1 MHLSLEVLASASIK
15 RKKPWPQLTWVGK
28 EKESLLLMDHRRLS
42 LLYLP
47 SGKTKRKITKVNK
60 MLPNTLSMNTS
71 SNGSYLLGLLAT
83 GEVFVWHK
91 DTDLLRTTAPLPNME
106 DNSSQTNSRRHLVY
120 ISNEGGK
127 ILVVRKDGKVHVWQ
141 KDGHSSPSVSP
152 QKATGKITELSG
164 RWYEVGGGK
173 TQLPGVDC
181 KEVAVDAVFFQDQV
195 QGNCCTC
202 SFVFN
207 NGRTFTVSTAFLH
220 WQERAD
226 AFAYGPV
233 PFSVTWK
240 VAQHPLAA
248 AVPDSALIRS
258 RGAYLASYTHDGQVL
273 AVACN
278 QWQPNDT
285 KVMFVSVFTSTAV
298 EANMKSCGA
307 KTCDLPPKI
316 LRTYWICG
324 MKWTC
329 DDLLLVCITK
339 RGSVVILT
347 RLGEPLML
355 TTHGCSVEMGPCL
368 YLPLHPL
375 IMYSPGQENIH
386 PSKLASQS
394 PPPSTS
400 EIDPLKQRFSVATHP
415 RLPIILCSD
424 GYMVTVMQL
433 PSDLT
438 TPNILKMLCMEANQ
452 VLSSLGVQPK
462 LGSTLTRVFNQ
473 GGVGDKGKGGKQW
486 RKAAAGLKMSNTN
499 RTQETN
505 SFTGT
510 KSSTIKKGGLP
521 RYTFEEPTDS
531 GDLSQSESDVSTIG
545 ANVSKAGLASGD
557 EGKIFF
563 GDHDFVNDTVVRPE
577 KAKTSLELAESVSTT
592 LLCAWGLSLSYSGQ
606 WTWELEVITRHIADC
621 LVKLVSCLLQAEE
634 VREEKKKRRKTRKEH
649 SGLLKALVLFRHA
662 LNMTNWDS
670 VHQHCLPCAV
680 RLVDGVTG
688 QLLGRV
694 RGHDQQVRGQLEAL
708 AGCQHLLRFAEER
721 LNRAYMW
728 TSGIGGNL
736 AHGSGSERLPD
747 PGCKIQGKP
756 GQKLAKSWKL
766 LYNLTVKQYLSLKTG
781 GSAKLSERRATLSLL
796 GQIQHQ
802 LQTLGCGI
810 ERTKKARPDP
820 TNQILLSGD
829 TTQALHQWEEKL
841 KSLQDKP
848 ETPHSVAMETMTLLS
863 ILYTHLLQY
872 NLGAALLL
880 VQSLI
885 DSWDGESSTNQGP
898 SKLSSYLAVEGGGDF
913 EGHEGLGVLRK
924 AARPVVRTLARFM
937 AAYFSNRQLIVYPPH
952 AARPLPPVHLKV
964 QTGPRATP
972 LHHTEVAS
980 AVRRQSL
987 SDVWTANF
995 TMELLLLCGQAPEA
1009 VWLANQLGDWKGA
1022 FMLAVSYLDYL
1033 KTIPVTAK
1041 LNQSLQLPESLHP
1054 LALLQGRLMSF
1065 LSSSS
1070 GGAESSHTAM
1080 DGALHTL
1087 KRTASTGSLH
1097 FDEDSSTDQVCRSLQ
1112 DLLTA
1117 ATVAGAEAVPW
1128 LLERVVRQMQAVC
1141 SRLSAE
1147 VPAGLYLPAPPLYL
1161 PQPASTSE
1169 DYVDPDVRHE
1179 KDLRR
1184 EMAHLTQL
1192 ALVLLQ
1198 AAGCQLPCARWYLQ
1212 QLIKARQMYNKKIKK
1227 LSSNTTVELPE
1238 GLATLLAASQDFRT
1252 LHSTSQPQGS
1262 QTAPSQSQD
1271 TLPEPTLRVV
1281 TSFRQLCGLLWML
1294 EARERLSLCGRKLQT
1309 LREKAFKQ
1317 PGNSDSQEQE
1327 LCEAALDWALN
1338 MLPFADYL
1346 DAEGDLQDI
1355 VLSLVGELPMTS
1367 TTGDILAEHFYDPEL
1382 LSPTVEEK
1390 WNHLQTKMRK
1400 TRISV
1405 EQTTKEEGVV
1415 LKESK
1420 KQGSKNDGKTIMLS
1434 VYTHRKSSK
1443 QKKEI
1448 EKKARVFGSYETQ
1461 VFSKTSSNKKVCVG
1475 SWPFETEDAYL
1486 FFLET
1491 FFSVSFEKAKQED
1504 KGEKIPLLAP
1514 YKLEVREREVNSMA
1528 HKAMLTFQHKSLV
1541 VKAAMSFLG
1550 EAGHKDI
1557 PSKSLGKK
1565 SLSQSLSSVV
1575 GGKPERKRLFKSRSV
1590 TDVNESE
1597 TVQMG
1602 DVSTEGDDGKLSK
1615 RSLSQRRAASLS
1627 DLGQQRSPTRSWV
1640 SMTDL
1645 RPKGVNLGGKFDELT
1660 PLVEWLHRWSCKKNM
1675 MSPSVKDGTFPG
1687 GGGAVDSKAV
1697 IRVRVPPSLVLTS
1710 FWLMENLYFKKQLSS
1725 STLRV
1730 PPQEYVVYPAF
1741 GGSDSGAQHAT
1752 SHESGNREEMPR
1764 RDVDQDRR
1772 QDAKVSNEESKG
1784 RKGRKQSAVKKQGSH
1799 ETSSEG
1805 MSTEEARKLTR
1816 RPRPNKQQQVHPHAD
1831 KRGKSPVRV
1840 HASIPRHVLESP
1852 TEISSSSWTP
1862 VLSSDSP
1869 TEEKAVPPPA
1879 SMTSVTSMSPP
1890 RVEPK
1895 KKLSF
1900 ASLPSTISPEETI
1913 KSEDSSTFNI
1923 SSLADDESQATPTG
1937 QPITIPTPGSHL
1949 TRERPVASSTPHS
1962 AYGGRRSDEQEQAP
1976 SEKSPRRA
1984 AQDDTV
1990 IRKKGQAGSKDKGRV
2005 TSGAPVPSGSSSLPG
2020 FSVPKKGSKV
2030 PGSPSSSVEDAVNN
2044 VKEMRQLVR
2053 SELRSILEVQH
2064 QNIVSLLNTSGTV
2077 NVVVGRSE
2085 HNPGPAQV
2093 NTADRHTQV
2102 SQELQVAQLEQIAAQ
2117 VSPTAPAS
2125 AQVQNGP
2132 QSAAHHPGNP
2142 TSQSQMEPY
2151 IHNTQGVSHPAI
2163 PLLRYPGFPDYS
2175 SNPVISATL
2184 RNTHEPR
2191 TNPHHQNPHHQNLPT
2206 FGNPYPDD
2214 SMTRPDNPGHNPGYA
2229 VPGSSLHPPGMPLLR
2244 LPPEMPFQRP
2254 VTVPF
2259 EAWGQSSR
2267 PSETHN
2273 HNVQVP
2279 QDGGNTGW
2287 PSHLNLEQYD
2297 TELVNSVGT
2306 KGAKKDSGP
2315 LLLPNNAKSKKA
2327 HDKPI
2332 TNPAPQQS
2340 GTAEG
2345 MGFPGAPGAFTP
2357 AMPLLHLDNS
2367 YAPSQMMRGMYRM
2380 PQPQKSQNNYPHF
2393 PTFPQPP
2400 VMSAPPLPPPD
2411 VEDVALRLPLLHLRD
2426 DPQAPSYQY
2435 SFAPGMPRLVR
2446 PEEIIAYEQKKHQ
2459 TEILQTHRRQTKRE
2473 EGAAGRGQESLPLL
2487 QADIEPWDPK
2497 GDRENLNRQRRRMKK
2512 DSGVSQDAERIQRRG
2527 RGREKEIRASVTED
2541 EDEPTHDEVPLP
2553 GVIVVQPSPG
2563 PVRTTQHKATAQ
2575 DRLDTDTDM
2584 PRDQGY
2590 VIPPGTFDEYLEY
2603 QTVVPTPA
2611 QIHYDAVINK
2621 KAKPVMKTA
2630 DTQTDKPSKD
2640 EEVDTQ
2646 TVQTEPERERAKP
2659 QTTAEKETNTVIVVS
2674 RDVYSAE
2681 QVVSQYAASGMDIS
2695 HGGPGLPPDIF
2706 FNLRFGREAAQAADS
2721 SAGPT
2726 PSQRQDQEVQTPAF
2740 LNVVD
2745 IDNSLMKDLK
2755 PTKQPRQR
2763 QRTLPDTEE
2772 TVEGQERSPASG
2784 LPDDA
2789 TPADLHYRLAGLT
2802 NSVKPAEVDDEG
2814 NIIEPPSGDSLTVDL
2829 LSSITGESPVNLAKI
2844 RRDTAGVRAKS
2855 RERLADKLTEMGRQL
2870 DAIDQMANNMEDDF
2884 KNTRLLVNTIDNLG
2898 EAIHPEEEEAV
2909 ARRPSGRGQQYD
2921 SRRHDTSIPSTIE
2934 EEESFEPPIKEKPLP
2949 SPILEEE
2956 EEDVDKNEEDRS
2968 DQVPITAPK
2977 QADRNLERLL
2987 DMTGLSGV
2995 SDIIAE
3001 VFADGGLKEEDLRL
3015 SLTGAD
3021 LTRDST
3027 LPSAPFASTQLSV
3040 DTLQDVFSPRAQDT
3054 SRQEE
3059 EKRAKKRK
3067 EVQKWMLEK
3076 RTERRSEYL
3085 KQLEELRSTEHQPY
3099 KPAQDS
3105 PKQGATWKQIHQ
3117 AEKEME
3123 DRRKALLREN
3133 MSERV
3138 KQAYDLMGDIVIDTP
3153 EYPASSLPP
3162 PSVKKKKPAKPSSSA
3177 RGSSP
3182 LRRGLPKSSTPI
3194 PRSQT
3199 WRMQDAGFDV
3209 DEYDIDDAY
3218 IEELLQDSGEVQED
3232 MLKTYKVR
3240 DVSKIGEQPAAQ
3252 GGRRPKPFT
3261 QLVRQQRPEAA
3272 RKQTTGKPK
3281 TYAEKLGDANASK
3294 IPRPTFNKLKDK
3306 QRLYGTTRLPGTAK
3320 SREKTSP
3327 RLVKTYAQR
3336 LQELRRTPGSTYSRP
3351 ILTTKGDGVAA
3362 GGATSRNRMQEV
3374 TRRGLHSEPKPR
3386 KYSSTYAQRLQSQ
3399 QPDTGRRGG
3408 RVSPRQPVG
3417 KRFEGARHKPKT
3429 YSQQLQDISASA
3441 PKGRPRLAYTGTSSR
3456 GFKSPSMRTQTL
3468 RHAPYPDV
3476 YESVLED
3483 ISEASTASLL
3493 RSTSDDVRRILE
3505 EEDIFGDGGAR
3516 PRQRDYPDYDASS
3529 LYDVGDDLLGDDY
3542 INSVDPDQLS
3552 QASQSTGSIL
3562 SNINWD
3568 EVEQLIATVE

>member
-1 MHLSLEVLASASIK
+1 MMHLDLEVLASASIK
-15 RKKPWPQLTWVGK
+15 RKKPWPRLTWVGQ
-28 EKESLLLMDHRRLS
+28 EKESLLLLDHRRLS

-60 MLPNTLSMNTS
+60 MLPSTLCMNTS
-71 SNGSYLLGLLAT
+71 SNGSYLAGLLAT

-106 DNSSQTNSRRHLVY
+106 DNTGTSQTSSRRHHVY

-127 ILVVRKDGKVHVWQ
+127 ILVVRKDGKLHVWQ
-141 KDGHSSPSVSP
+141 KDHHSFPLASP

-173 TQLPGVDC
+173 TQLPGADC

-220 WQERAD
+220 WHEKAD
-226 AFAYGPV
+226 AFAHGPE
-233 PFSVTWK
+233 PFSVTWT
-240 VAQHPLAA
+240 VAERPIPA
-248 AVPDSALIRS
+248 AVPDST
-258 RGAYLASYTHDGQVL
+258 RGAYLACYTHDGQVL

-278 QWQPNDT
+278 QWQPKDT

-298 EANMKSCGA
+298 EADMQSCGA
-307 KTCDLPPKI
+307 KTYDLPPKI

-324 MKWTC
+324 MRWTW

-347 RLGEPLML
+347 RLGEPLTL
-355 TTHGCSVEMGPCL
+355 TTHGCSVEMGPSL

-386 PSKLASQS
+386 PSKMASQS
-394 PPPSTS
+394 SPPSTS
-400 EIDPLKQRFSVATHP
+400 EVDPLKQRFSVATHP

-424 GYMVTVMQL
+424 GYMVTAMQL

-438 TPNILKMLCMEANQ
+438 TANVLKSLCVEANR
-452 VLSSLGVQPK
+452 VLASLGVQPK
-462 LGSTLTRVFNQ
+462 LGSTLTRVFGQ
-473 GGVGDKGKGGKQW
+473 DSVGDKGKGIKQW
-486 RKAAAGLKMSNTN
+486 RKVAAGLKMSDTN
-499 RTQETN
+499 RTGETN
-505 SFTGT
+505 SFTGA
-510 KSSTIKKGGLP
+510 KRSTVKKGGLP
-521 RYTFEEPTDS
+521 KYSFEEPTDS
-531 GDLSQSESDVSTIG
+531 GDLSQSECDVSTIG
-545 ANVSKAGLASGD
+545 ANTSKAGLASGD

-563 GDHDFVNDTVVRPE
+563 GDHDLVNDTVVRPE
-577 KAKTSLELAESVSTT
+577 KVKTPSELAESVSCT

-606 WTWELEVITRHIADC
+606 WTWELEVITRHIVDC
-621 LVKLVSCLLQAEE
+621 LVKLVSRLLQADGGK
-634 VREEKKKRRKTRKEH
+634 EEKKKRGKTKKEH
-649 SGLLKALVLFRHA
+649 RGVSKALVLFRHA
-662 LNMTNWDS
+662 MNMTNWDS
-670 VHQHCLPCAV
+670 LHQHCLPCVV

-688 QLLGRV
+688 QLLERV
-694 RGHDQQVRGQLEAL
+694 RGNDLGVRGQLETL
-708 AGCQHLLRFAEER
+708 AGCQYLLKFAEER
-721 LNRAYMW
+721 LNRAYMQNP
-728 TSGIGGNL
+728 GIAGKL
-736 AHGSGSERLPD
+736 MHGSGSERLAGL
-747 PGCKIQGKP
+747 GCKMQGKP

-781 GSAKLSERRATLSLL
+781 GSARPSEKRATLSLL
-796 GQIQHQ
+796 GQLQHQ

-810 ERTKKARPDP
+810 AGTKKAKPDP
-820 TNQILLSGD
+820 TNQILLDGD
-829 TTQALHQWEEKL
+829 TIQALHQWEKKL

-848 ETPHSVAMETMTLLS
+848 ETPQSVAMETITLLS

-885 DSWDGESSTNQGP
+885 DSWDGESSTNQRP
-898 SKLSSYLAVEGGGDF
+898 SKLPSSLAVEGGGDF
-913 EGHEGLGVLRK
+913 DGHEGLGVLRK

-937 AAYFSNRQLIVYPPH
+937 AAYFSNKQLYVYPLH
-952 AARPLPPVHLKV
+952 AARPLPPVHLKMV
-964 QTGPRATP
+964 AGPRATP
-972 LHHTEVAS
+972 LHHTEVSS

-1009 VWLANQLGDWKGA
+1009 VWLASQLGDWKGA

-1033 KTIPVTAK
+1033 KTTPASTK
-1041 LNQSLQLPESLHP
+1041 LNQSLQLPDSLHP
-1054 LALLQGRLMSF
+1054 LALLQGRLVSF
-1065 LSSSS
+1065 LSRSP
-1070 GGAESSHTAM
+1070 GGADSTQAAM
-1080 DGALHTL
+1080 DGTSHAL
-1087 KRTASTGSLH
+1087 KRTASTGSLN
-1097 FDEDSSTDQVCRSLQ
+1097 FDEDSNTDQVCRSLQ
-1112 DLLTA
+1112 DLFTA
-1117 ATVAGAEAVPW
+1117 ATIAGAEAVPW
-1128 LLERVVRQMQAVC
+1128 LLERVVGQMQALC
-1141 SRLSAE
+1141 SRLSTE

-1161 PQPASTSE
+1161 PQPASISE
-1169 DYVDPDVRHE
+1169 EHVDPDVRHE

-1212 QLIKARQMYNKKIKK
+1212 QLLQARQMYNKKIKK
-1227 LSSNTTVELPE
+1227 LPSNSLIEMPE
-1238 GLATLLAASQDFRT
+1238 GLATLLATGQDFRT
-1252 LHSTSQPQGS
+1252 SHSTAQPQGS
-1262 QTAPSQSQD
+1262 LTAPSQSRD
-1271 TLPEPTLRVV
+1271 TLPEPTLGVV
-1281 TSFRQLCGLLWML
+1281 TSFRRLCGLLWML
-1294 EARERLSLCGRKLQT
+1294 EVRERLSLCGRKLQT
-1309 LREKAFKQ
+1309 LREQVFQK
-1317 PGNSDSQEQE
+1317 PGGSDGKELE
-1327 LCEAALDWALN
+1327 LCKTALDWALC

-1346 DAEGDLQDI
+1346 DAEDDLQDI
-1355 VLSLVGELPMTS
+1355 VLSLVGELPMTR
-1367 TTGDILAEHFYDPEL
+1367 TTGDILADHFYDPEL

-1405 EQTTKEEGVV
+1405 DQATEQQGVV
-1415 LKESK
+1415 SKESK
-1420 KQGSKNDGKTIMLS
+1420 KQGGKTEGKTIMLS
-1434 VYTHRKSSK
+1434 VYTHKKSSK

-1448 EKKARVFGSYETQ
+1448 EKKAKVFGSYETQ
-1461 VFSKTSSNKKVCVG
+1461 VFSNVSSDKKVCVG
-1475 SWPFETEDAYL
+1475 SWPFETEDSYL

-1491 FFSVSFEKAKQED
+1491 FFSVAFEKARQEE

-1514 YKLEVREREVNSMA
+1514 NKLDVREREVNSMA

-1550 EAGHKDI
+1550 EASDKDI
-1557 PSKSLGKK
+1557 ESKSLGKK
-1565 SLSQSLSSVV
+1565 SLSQSLSFV
-1575 GGKPERKRLFKSRSV
+1575 GGGKTERKRLFKSRSV
-1590 TDVNESE
+1590 ADVNESE
-1597 TVQMG
+1597 TIRMG
-1602 DVSTEGDDGKLSK
+1602 DVSAGGDDGKSRK
-1615 RSLSQRRAASLS
+1615 SLSQRRAASLS
-1627 DLGQQRSPTRSWV
+1627 DLGQQRSPSRSWV

-1645 RPKGVNLGGKFDELT
+1645 RPKVINLGGKFDELT

-1675 MSPSVKDGTFPG
+1675 MSPSVKEGALPG
-1687 GGGAVDSKAV
+1687 GGGVVDSKAV

-1710 FWLMENLYFKKQLSS
+1710 FWLMENLYFKKQLSN
-1725 STLRV
+1725 STLPI

-1741 GGSDSGAQHAT
+1741 SGS
-1752 SHESGNREEMPR
+1752 ESGVQNANRKERQPSN
-1764 RDVDQDRR
+1764 VAHDRR
-1772 QDAKVSNEESKG
+1772 QDSEEHTAPEENKG
-1784 RKGRKQSAVKKQGSH
+1784 RKGTKQSKVKKQSSH

-1805 MSTEEARKLTR
+1805 MSTEEAGKHTR
-1816 RPRPNKQQQVHPHAD
+1816 HHRTNKRQQAQSQAG
-1831 KRGKSPVRV
+1831 KRGKSPIRV

-1852 TEISSSSWTP
+1852 TEASSSSWTP

-1869 TEEKAVPPPA
+1869 TEEKVVPLPA
-1879 SMTSVTSMSPP
+1879 SMTSVTSISPP

-1900 ASLPSTISPEETI
+1900 ASQPSTISPEETI
-1913 KSEDSSTFNI
+1913 RSEDSSTFNI

-1949 TRERPVASSTPHS
+1949 TNERPVASSTPQS
-1962 AYGGRRSDEQEQAP
+1962 AFGGQRSEEPQRT
-1976 SEKSPRRA
+1976 SFEKNSRTA
-1984 AQDDTV
+1984 AQNETV
-1990 IRKKGQAGSKDKGRV
+1990 IPGRGQAGSKSKGRG
-2005 TSGAPVPSGSSSLPG
+2005 TTGAPVPSGSSTLPG
-2020 FSVPKKGSKV
+2020 FSGPKKVHFGSTV
-2030 PGSPSSSVEDAVNN
+2030 AGSPSSSVEDAVNN

-2064 QNIVSLLNTSGTV
+2064 QNIVSLLNSSGTV
-2077 NVVVGRSE
+2077 NVVVGKTG
-2085 HNPGPAQV
+2085 HNPGPVQAH
-2093 NTADRHTQV
+2093 TTDRHTQV
-2102 SQELQVAQLEQIAAQ
+2102 SQELQVAQLEHIAAQ
-2117 VSPTAPAS
+2117 VSPAAAAS
-2125 AQVQNGP
+2125 RQVQNGP
-2132 QSAAHHPGNP
+2132 QSAAHNPAGNP
-2142 TSQSQMEPY
+2142 PAQPQVEPS
-2151 IHNTQGVSHPAI
+2151 IHNAQGRPQWSHLSV
-2163 PLLRYPGFPDYS
+2163 PLLRHPGFPDYHQ
-2175 SNPVISATL
+2175 NPVAQSQLT
-2184 RNTHEPR
+2184 REPG
-2191 TNPHHQNPHHQNLPT
+2191 TNPHLQNPSTFRNLHPHDNT
-2206 FGNPYPDD
+2206 
-2214 SMTRPDNPGHNPGYA
+2214 TRPDNPGHNPGYA

-2244 LPPEMPFQRP
+2244 LPTEGPFQRP
-2254 VTVPF
+2254 VTVPL

-2267 PSETHN
+2267 PAESHD
-2273 HNVQVP
+2273 HNVQASE
-2279 QDGGNTGW
+2279 DGSNTGW
-2287 PSHLNLEQYD
+2287 PRHLNMEQYD
-2297 TELVNSVGT
+2297 AELVNSAGK
-2306 KGAKKDSGP
+2306 KGAKKDRGP
-2315 LLLPNNAKSKKA
+2315 LIPSDKSKSKKSYN
-2327 HDKPI
+2327 KPMAS
-2332 TNPAPQQS
+2332 NPTPQQE
-2340 GTAEG
+2340 GAEG
-2345 MGFPGAPGAFTP
+2345 VGFPGAPGAFAP

-2367 YAPSQMMRGMYRM
+2367 YAPSQMMSGMYRM
-2380 PQPQKSQNNYPHF
+2380 PQPQNNYPHF
-2393 PTFPQPP
+2393 PAFPQPP
-2400 VMSAPPLPPPD
+2400 VMSTPPLPPTD
-2411 VEDVALRLPLLHLRD
+2411 VEDVTLRLPLLHLRN
-2426 DPQAPSYQY
+2426 DPQVPSYNY
-2435 SFAPGMPRLVR
+2435 SFAPGMPRLVP

-2459 TEILQTHRRQTKRE
+2459 TEVLKTHRRQKKKE
-2473 EGAAGRGQESLPLL
+2473 EDTPARRQESLPLL
-2487 QADIEPWDPK
+2487 QADIEPWDQK

-2512 DSGVSQDAERIQRRG
+2512 DSGVSQDVGKIQRKG
-2527 RGREKEIRASVTED
+2527 GGREKEDRVSVTED
-2541 EDEPTHDEVPLP
+2541 EDEQSHDEVPIP

-2563 PVRTTQHKATAQ
+2563 PDRTIQHKITAEDRQ
-2575 DRLDTDTDM
+2575 DTAM

-2611 QIHYDAVINK
+2611 QIHYDAVVNK

-2630 DTQTDKPSKD
+2630 DTQTDKPSQD
-2640 EEVDTQ
+2640 TEVDTH
-2646 TVQTEPERERAKP
+2646 TVHTEPERERTKP
-2659 QTTAEKETNTVIVVS
+2659 HTTAEKETNTVIVVS

-2681 QVVSQYAASGMDIS
+2681 QAVPQYAASGMDVS
-2695 HGGPGLPPDIF
+2695 RGGPGLPPDIF
-2706 FNLRFGREAAQAADS
+2706 FNLRFGREAVQAKDR
-2721 SAGPT
+2721 SAGQAPA
-2726 PSQRQDQEVQTPAF
+2726 QRQDQEVQTPAF

-2745 IDNSLMKDLK
+2745 IDNSLLKDLK
-2755 PTKQPRQR
+2755 PTRQQR
-2763 QRTLPDTEE
+2763 QRTPEAQETEE
-2772 TVEGQERSPASG
+2772 EYRRSPPSG

-2814 NIIEPPSGDSLTVDL
+2814 NIREPPGGDSLTVDL
-2829 LSSITGESPVNLAKI
+2829 LSSVTGESPVNLSKI
-2844 RRDTAGVRAKS
+2844 RRDTAGIRAKS

-2870 DAIDQMANNMEDDF
+2870 DAIDQMATNMEDDF

-2898 EAIHPEEEEAV
+2898 EAIHPEEEAV
-2909 ARRPSGRGQQYD
+2909 ARRPRGRGQQYD
-2921 SRRHDTSIPSTIE
+2921 SRRHDNSIPPVIDE
-2934 EEESFEPPIKEKPLP
+2934 EEERIATPVREKPLP
-2949 SPILEEE
+2949 SPILEEQ
-2956 EEDVDKNEEDRS
+2956 EDVDKEEEDRL
-2968 DQVPITAPK
+2968 DQLPITAPR

-3001 VFADGGLKEEDLRL
+3001 VFAEGGLKEEDLGI

-3021 LTRDST
+3021 LTRDR
-3027 LPSAPFASTQLSV
+3027 LPSEPFASTQLSV
-3040 DTLQDVFSPRAQDT
+3040 DTLQDVFSPRQQDT
-3054 SRQEE
+3054 STGEE
-3059 EKRAKKRK
+3059 EKRAKRRK

-3153 EYPASSLPP
+3153 ELPASSLPP
-3162 PSVKKKKPAKPSSSA
+3162 PSVKKKKPARPGSSA
-3177 RGSSP
+3177 RGHSP
-3182 LRRGLPKSSTPI
+3182 PRKGLPKSSTPI

-3199 WRMQDAGFDV
+3199 WRMQDTGFDV
-3209 DEYDIDDAY
+3209 DEYDVDDAY
-3218 IEELLQDSGEVQED
+3218 IEELLQDSGEAQRD
-3232 MLKTYKVR
+3232 MLQTYKVR
-3240 DVSKIGEQPAAQ
+3240 DVSKIGEQSDTQ

-3261 QLVRQQRPEAA
+3261 TLVRQQRPEAA
-3272 RKQTTGKPK
+3272 RKQATGKPK
-3281 TYAEKLGDANASK
+3281 TYAERLAEANASK
-3294 IPRPTFNKLKDK
+3294 IPRPAFNKLRDK

-3327 RLVKTYAQR
+3327 RVVKTYAQR
-3336 LQELRRTPGSTYSRP
+3336 LQELRRTPGSTYSRT
-3351 ILTTKGDGVAA
+3351 ILTTKGDGAS
-3362 GGATSRNRMQEV
+3362 GGPAKNRMQEV

-3386 KYSSTYAQRLQSQ
+3386 KYASTYAQRLQSQ

-3417 KRFEGARHKPKT
+3417 KRFEGPRHKPKT
-3429 YSQQLQDISASA
+3429 YSQQLQEISAAA
-3441 PKGRPRLAYTGTSSR
+3441 PKGRPRLAYTGMSSR
-3456 GFKSPSMRTQTL
+3456 GLKSPSMRTQTL

-3493 RSTSDDVRRILE
+3493 RSTSDDVRRILQ

-3516 PRQRDYPDYDASS
+3516 PKYRDYPDYDAAS
-3529 LYDVGDDLLGDDY
+3529 LYDVGDDILGDDY
-3542 INSVDPDQLS
+3542 ITSVDPDQLS

>member
-1 MHLSLEVLASASIK
+1 
-15 RKKPWPQLTWVGK
+15 
-28 EKESLLLMDHRRLS
+28 
-42 LLYLP
+42 
-47 SGKTKRKITKVNK
+47 
-60 MLPNTLSMNTS
+60 
-71 SNGSYLLGLLAT
+71 
-83 GEVFVWHK
+83 
-91 DTDLLRTTAPLPNME
+91 
-106 DNSSQTNSRRHLVY
+106 
-120 ISNEGGK
+120 
-127 ILVVRKDGKVHVWQ
+127 
-141 KDGHSSPSVSP
+141 
-152 QKATGKITELSG
+152 
-164 RWYEVGGGK
+164 
-173 TQLPGVDC
+173 
-181 KEVAVDAVFFQDQV
+181 
-195 QGNCCTC
+195 
-202 SFVFN
+202 
-207 NGRTFTVSTAFLH
+207 
-220 WQERAD
+220 
-226 AFAYGPV
+226 
-233 PFSVTWK
+233 
-240 VAQHPLAA
+240 
-248 AVPDSALIRS
+248 
-258 RGAYLASYTHDGQVL
+258 
-273 AVACN
+273 
-278 QWQPNDT
+278 
-285 KVMFVSVFTSTAV
+285 
-298 EANMKSCGA
+298 
-307 KTCDLPPKI
+307 
-316 LRTYWICG
+316 
-324 MKWTC
+324 
-329 DDLLLVCITK
+329 
-339 RGSVVILT
+339 
-347 RLGEPLML
+347 
-355 TTHGCSVEMGPCL
+355 
-368 YLPLHPL
+368 
-375 IMYSPGQENIH
+375 
-386 PSKLASQS
+386 
-394 PPPSTS
+394 
-400 EIDPLKQRFSVATHP
+400 
-415 RLPIILCSD
+415 
-424 GYMVTVMQL
+424 
-433 PSDLT
+433 
-438 TPNILKMLCMEANQ
+438 
-452 VLSSLGVQPK
+452 
-462 LGSTLTRVFNQ
+462 
-473 GGVGDKGKGGKQW
+473 
-486 RKAAAGLKMSNTN
+486 
-499 RTQETN
+499 
-505 SFTGT
+505 
-510 KSSTIKKGGLP
+510 
-521 RYTFEEPTDS
+521 
-531 GDLSQSESDVSTIG
+531 
-545 ANVSKAGLASGD
+545 
-557 EGKIFF
+557 
-563 GDHDFVNDTVVRPE
+563 
-577 KAKTSLELAESVSTT
+577 
-592 LLCAWGLSLSYSGQ
+592 
-606 WTWELEVITRHIADC
+606 
-621 LVKLVSCLLQAEE
+621 
-634 VREEKKKRRKTRKEH
+634 
-649 SGLLKALVLFRHA
+649 
-662 LNMTNWDS
+662 
-670 VHQHCLPCAV
+670 
-680 RLVDGVTG
+680 
-688 QLLGRV
+688 
-694 RGHDQQVRGQLEAL
+694 
-708 AGCQHLLRFAEER
+708 
-721 LNRAYMW
+721 
-728 TSGIGGNL
+728 
-736 AHGSGSERLPD
+736 
-747 PGCKIQGKP
+747 
-756 GQKLAKSWKL
+756 
-766 LYNLTVKQYLSLKTG
+766 
-781 GSAKLSERRATLSLL
+781 
-796 GQIQHQ
+796 
-802 LQTLGCGI
+802 
-810 ERTKKARPDP
+810 
-820 TNQILLSGD
+820 
-829 TTQALHQWEEKL
+829 
-841 KSLQDKP
+841 
-848 ETPHSVAMETMTLLS
+848 
-863 ILYTHLLQY
+863 
-872 NLGAALLL
+872 
-880 VQSLI
+880 
-885 DSWDGESSTNQGP
+885 
-898 SKLSSYLAVEGGGDF
+898 
-913 EGHEGLGVLRK
+913 
-924 AARPVVRTLARFM
+924 
-937 AAYFSNRQLIVYPPH
+937 
-952 AARPLPPVHLKV
+952 
-964 QTGPRATP
+964 
-972 LHHTEVAS
+972 
-980 AVRRQSL
+980 
-987 SDVWTANF
+987 
-995 TMELLLLCGQAPEA
+995 
-1009 VWLANQLGDWKGA
+1009 
-1022 FMLAVSYLDYL
+1022 
-1033 KTIPVTAK
+1033 
-1041 LNQSLQLPESLHP
+1041 
-1054 LALLQGRLMSF
+1054 
-1065 LSSSS
+1065 
-1070 GGAESSHTAM
+1070 
-1080 DGALHTL
+1080 
-1087 KRTASTGSLH
+1087 
-1097 FDEDSSTDQVCRSLQ
+1097 
-1112 DLLTA
+1112 
-1117 ATVAGAEAVPW
+1117 
-1128 LLERVVRQMQAVC
+1128 MQAVC

-1169 DYVDPDVRHE
+1169 EYVDPDVRHE

-1212 QLIKARQMYNKKIKK
+1212 QLLQTRQMYNKRIKK
-1227 LSSNTTVELPE
+1227 LPSNTTVELPE
-1238 GLATLLAASQDFRT
+1238 GLATLLAAGQDFGT

-1262 QTAPSQSQD
+1262 QSAPSQSQD

-1317 PGNSDSQEQE
+1317 PGNSDSEELE
-1327 LCEAALDWALN
+1327 LCETALDWALH

-1346 DAEGDLQDI
+1346 DAEDDLQDI

-1405 EQTTKEEGVV
+1405 DQTTKQEGV
-1415 LKESK
+1415 LLEGSK
-1420 KQGSKNDGKTIMLS
+1420 KQGSKSDGKTVMLS

-1461 VFSKTSSNKKVCVG
+1461 VFSKTSSNEKACVG
-1475 SWPFETEDAYL
+1475 SWPFETEDSYL

-1491 FFSVSFEKAKQED
+1491 FFSVSFEKAKQEE
-1504 KGEKIPLLAP
+1504 KGDKIPLLAP

-1575 GGKPERKRLFKSRSV
+1575 GGKSERKHLFKSRSV
-1590 TDVNESE
+1590 TNVNKSE
-1597 TVQMG
+1597 TIQMD
-1602 DVSTEGDDGKLSK
+1602 DVSTEGDDGELSR

-1741 GGSDSGAQHAT
+1741 GGSDSGEQPAT
-1752 SHESGNREEMPR
+1752 SHKTGNREETLG

-1772 QDAKVSNEESKG
+1772 QDAKESSEENKG
-1784 RKGRKQSAVKKQGSH
+1784 RKGRKQPAVKKEGSH

-1816 RPRPNKQQQVHPHAD
+1816 RPRPNKQQVQPHAD

-1852 TEISSSSWTP
+1852 TEVSSSSWTP

-1923 SSLADDESQATPTG
+1923 SSLADDESQATG

-1962 AYGGRRSDEQEQAP
+1962 AYGGQRSDEQEQAP
-1976 SEKSPRRA
+1976 EKSPRRA
-1984 AQDDTV
+1984 AQDETV
-1990 IRKKGQAGSKDKGRV
+1990 ILKKGQAGSKGRGHV
-2005 TSGAPVPSGSSSLPG
+2005 PSGAPIPSGSSSLPG

-2077 NVVVGRSE
+2077 NVVVGKSE
-2085 HNPGPAQV
+2085 HNPGPTQV

-2125 AQVQNGP
+2125 SAQVQNGP
-2132 QSAAHHPGNP
+2132 QIAAHHPGNP
-2142 TSQSQMEPY
+2142 TSQPQMEPF

-2175 SNPVISATL
+2175 PNPVTSATL
-2184 RNTHEPR
+2184 HNTHEPR
-2191 TNPHHQNPHHQNLPT
+2191 TDPHHQNPST

-2214 SMTRPDNPGHNPGYA
+2214 SMTRSDNPGHNPGYA

-2244 LPPEMPFQRP
+2244 LPPKMPFQRP

-2279 QDGGNTGW
+2279 QDSRNTDW

-2297 TELVNSVGT
+2297 AELVNSVGT
-2306 KGAKKDSGP
+2306 KGAKKDRGP
-2315 LLLPNNAKSKKA
+2315 LLLPNNAKSKKS
-2327 HDKPI
+2327 HDKPT
-2332 TNPAPQQS
+2332 TNPAPQQAA
-2340 GTAEG
+2340 AEG
-2345 MGFPGAPGAFTP
+2345 TRFPGAPGAFTP

-2380 PQPQKSQNNYPHF
+2380 PQPQNNYPHHF
-2393 PTFPQPP
+2393 PAFPQPP

-2411 VEDVALRLPLLHLRD
+2411 IEDVALRLPLLHLRD

-2435 SFAPGMPRLVR
+2435 SFAPGMPRLVP

-2459 TEILQTHRRQTKRE
+2459 TEILQTHRRQRKRE
-2473 EGAAGRGQESLPLL
+2473 EGAAARGQENLPLL

-2512 DSGVSQDAERIQRRG
+2512 DSGVSQDGEKIQRRG
-2527 RGREKEIRASVTED
+2527 GGREKEIRASVTED
-2541 EDEPTHDEVPLP
+2541 EDEPTHDDVPPP
-2553 GVIVVQPSPG
+2553 GVRVVQPSPG
-2563 PVRTTQHKATAQ
+2563 PDRTTQHKAPAQ

-2646 TVQTEPERERAKP
+2646 TVQTEPVRERAKP
-2659 QTTAEKETNTVIVVS
+2659 QATAEKETNTVIVVS

-2909 ARRPSGRGQQYD
+2909 ARRPSGRGQRYD
-2921 SRRHDTSIPSTIE
+2921 SRHHDTTPPAIDE
-2934 EEESFEPPIKEKPLP
+2934 EEERIEPPIKEKPLP
-2949 SPILEEE
+2949 SPIPEEE
-2956 EEDVDKNEEDRS
+2956 EEKEDFDKNDEEDRS

-3021 LTRDST
+3021 LTRDSL
-3027 LPSAPFASTQLSV
+3027 LPSEPFASSQLSV

-3085 KQLEELRSTEHQPY
+3085 KQLEELRSTEHRPY

-3117 AEKEME
+3117 AEKDME

-3162 PSVKKKKPAKPSSSA
+3162 PSVKKKKPAKPGSSA

-3182 LRRGLPKSSTPI
+3182 QRKGLPKSSTPI

-3199 WRMQDAGFDV
+3199 WRMQDTGFDV

-3218 IEELLQDSGEVQED
+3218 IEELLQDSGEVQGD

-3281 TYAEKLGDANASK
+3281 TYAEKLGDANGSK
-3294 IPRPTFNKLKDK
+3294 IPRPTFNKLKDQ

-3336 LQELRRTPGSTYSRP
+3336 LQELRRTPGSAYSRP
-3351 ILTTKGDGVAA
+3351 ILTTKGDGAA
-3362 GGATSRNRMQEV
+3362 GGGATSRNRMQEV

-3386 KYSSTYAQRLQSQ
+3386 KYASTYAQRLQSQ
-3399 QPDTGRRGG
+3399 QPGTGRRGG

-3417 KRFEGARHKPKT
+3417 KRFEGPRHKPKT
-3429 YSQQLQDISASA
+3429 YSQQLQEISAAA